1 MSDYGGGGGDD
12 DFDGGLNDTYDEPAP
27 EDEDPGYDLLNG
39 EQGENAEGVV
49 DASAMDVDHQPGQR
63 QDLGVVE
70 QQRQPNKER
79 ITTPYLTK
87 YERARILGTRALQIS
102 MNAPVLVPLEPG
114 ESDPLH
120 IAIKEL
126 AQRKI
131 PLVIRRFLP
140 DGSFEDWSVSELITE

>member
-1 MSDYGGGGGDD
+1 MSDYGDD
-12 DFDGGLNDTYDEPAP
+12 DFGAGVNDTFDEPAP

-39 EQGENAEGVV
+39 EQGENAEGEGGT
-49 DASAMDVDHQPGQR
+49 AMDVDREPGAR
-63 QDLGVVE
+63 VDLSVVD

-102 MNAPVLVPLEPG
+102 MNAPVLVPLDG
-114 ESDPLH
+114 ESDPLQ

-131 PLVIRRFLP
+131 PLVIRRYLP

>member
-1 MSDYGGGGGDD
+1 MSDYGGGGDD
-12 DFDGGLNDTYDEPAP
+12 DFDGGMNDTYDEPAP

-39 EQGENAEGVV
+39 EQGENAEGEG
-49 DASAMDVDHQPGQR
+49 AATAMDVDREPGQR
-63 QDLGVVE
+63 PDLGVVD

-102 MNAPVLVPLEPG
+102 MNAPVLVPLDG
-114 ESDPLH
+114 ESDPLQ
-120 IAIKEL
+120 IALKEL

-131 PLVIRRFLP
+131 PLIVRRYLP